1 MVRQLERE
9 VINKY
14 SWLERANITSG
25 YGINLLFDFADLDEL
40 CKDIEG
46 ELDSKALG
54 AGFLSQGLRIDE
66 FAEHRCSLLTY
77 INDVLYDIDSY
88 LEEPLYKGFNEAVDL
103 MAAIDM
109 TDGKTDN
116 TLGVQKNV
124 TVNGGGRG
132 YGFEVELP
140 ELNLEDFI
148 GSRYEETKGSSYER
162 SNYNQKV
169 DNFADLFAKDY
180 EELVENGKID
190 STEKSLQ
197 DYLNELILREFAHK
211 KDAPFWKELL
221 EQLSDLTIVIPI
233 YEAATGK
240 TLITVDYL
248 TDTEGA
254 FKLVSATVSLVTLGQ
269 GALVSKGGVAFA
281 KLFAAE
287 VVSEAAAGTTVIVCD
302 RAGVPSAVTISL
314 AMLLGTTA
322 GMAANK
328 ALIPEDFSKW
338 MTKEEAGRYNQ
349 YWSEVQGR
357 QGLNDYNYYGTLG
370 DSYYKNLTEGGY
382 NKNLNYSAIEDMH
395 QNMED
400 IFTSVNKNIYEIIE
414 TINKI
419 NYKNLNT
426 TELNMLLVMASNISG
441 LRYEDLVLLKSCIIK
456 NAGFNHFDWKGIG
469 EDIKGFVN
477 LDINIVELDEPLILY
492 RRGYP
497 DEPGSQNGLGRWWG
511 DKYRT
516 IDEVR
521 NELAVLEDWGNPLVG
536 EYTIIV
542 PKGEKVLT
550 GLTAPQK
557 ALDEFGNI
565 IESRGGGAV
574 QYWLN
579 DIPTEWLLN

>member
-9 VINKY
+9 AINKY

-25 YGINLLFDFADLDEL
+25 YGVNLLFDFADLDEL

-46 ELDSKALG
+46 ELDSKSLG

-88 LEEPLYKGFNEAVDL
+88 LEDPLYKGFNEAVDL
-103 MAAIDM
+103 MATIDM

-148 GSRYEETKGSSYER
+148 GSRYEETKGNSYER
-162 SNYNQKV
+162 STYNQKV
-169 DNFADLFAKDY
+169 NDFADLFAKDY

-190 STEKSLQ
+190 SAEKSLQ

-240 TLITVDYL
+240 TLITGDYL

-269 GALVSKGGVAFA
+269 GALASKGGVAFA

-302 RAGVPSAVTISL
+302 KAGVPSAVTISL
-314 AMLLGTTA
+314 AMLFGTTA

-338 MTKEEAGRYNQ
+338 MTKEETGRYNQ

-357 QGLNDYNYYGTLG
+357 SKINPLDDPKIAKDVVADPNAVYGYKPKQGSSLDQFDIDWSNADEVAKAKAARLEYLEAMEAKKAKLSAEVNNYV
-370 DSYYKNLTEGGY
+370 TEGKSMSEIAEMKVNQRNMDRINSYIERGDY
-382 NKNLNYSAIEDMH
+382 DNLEKLYERNLLEYGQKEGPTVQQLYEKYGSYEDVIYS
-395 QNMED
+395 
-400 IFTSVNKNIYEIIE
+400 SVKVNKGMNVILGIE
-414 TINKI
+414 N
-419 NYKNLNT
+419 
-426 TELNMLLVMASNISG
+426 
-441 LRYEDLVLLKSCIIK
+441 
-456 NAGFNHFDWKGIG
+456 
-469 EDIKGFVN
+469 
-477 LDINIVELDEPLILY
+477 
-492 RRGYP
+492 
-497 DEPGSQNGLGRWWG
+497 
-511 DKYRT
+511 
-516 IDEVR
+516 
-521 NELAVLEDWGNPLVG
+521 
-536 EYTIIV
+536 
-542 PKGEKVLT
+542 
-550 GLTAPQK
+550 
-557 ALDEFGNI
+557 
-565 IESRGGGAV
+565 
-574 QYWLN
+574 
-579 DIPTEWLLN
+579 

>member
-9 VINKY
+9 AINKY

-25 YGINLLFDFADLDEL
+25 YGVNLLFDFADLDEL

-46 ELDSKALG
+46 ELDSKSLG

-88 LEEPLYKGFNEAVDL
+88 LEDPLYKGFNEAVDL
-103 MAAIDM
+103 MATIDM

-116 TLGVQKNV
+116 TLGVQRNV

-148 GSRYEETKGSSYER
+148 GSRYEETKGNSYER
-162 SNYNQKV
+162 STYNQKV
-169 DNFADLFAKDY
+169 NDFADLFAKDY

-190 STEKSLQ
+190 SAEKSLQ

-240 TLITVDYL
+240 TLITGDYL

-269 GALVSKGGVAFA
+269 GALASKGGVAFA

-302 RAGVPSAVTISL
+302 KAGVPSSVTISL
-314 AMLLGTTA
+314 AMLFGTTA

-357 QGLNDYNYYGTLG
+357 QGLNDYNYYRILG
-370 DSYYKNLTEGGY
+370 DSYYKDLTVNGKYKDFDFWAFEG
-382 NKNLNYSAIEDMH
+382 
-395 QNMED
+395 
-400 IFTSVNKNIYEIIE
+400 
-414 TINKI
+414 
-419 NYKNLNT
+419 
-426 TELNMLLVMASNISG
+426 
-441 LRYEDLVLLKSCIIK
+441 
-456 NAGFNHFDWKGIG
+456 AGKTGIG
-469 EDIKGFVN
+469 VTGEGIPIEKVN
-477 LDINIVELDEPLILY
+477 
-492 RRGYP
+492 
-497 DEPGSQNGLGRWWG
+497 S
-511 DKYRT
+511 K
-516 IDEVR
+516 
-521 NELAVLEDWGNPLVG
+521 VLEDIYPDSSGAYGYLPKEDTAYSKIDFTDVEKAKVNQVIRKEYLGQSEVIEDTIDKMKLQGASSEEIAKVVVDMRNIDKVTARVSMDPNEVVELEARNIKKYGNPIG
-536 EYTIIV
+536 
-542 PKGEKVLT
+542 PD
-550 GLTAPQK
+550 AN
-557 ALDEFGNI
+557 ALFKSTNIKLLKTNPSITDKEIWDSI
-565 IESRGGGAV
+565 IESAMRKDEV
-574 QYWLN
+574 IN
-579 DIPTEWLLN
+579 TLLGIEH